1 MPTLINDSKAEIF
14 LLLRSPRL
22 LLSKIRNRV
31 LGSLINSSIYL
42 HPYDVVF
49 AAGEIMLDRRTSAR
63 KTVPI
68 ALCDYDHYTRTVEGD
83 CIIQGKYAV
92 FLDIYLPFQSDL
104 ALVGMEPLNA
114 IKYYTDLNR
123 LFDLLECKYGIEIV
137 IALHPKALYRNDEF
151 AGRRMLSNCTPEVVR
166 DAEFVIGHSSTSVS
180 YAVLHR
186 KPVLLTFTDDIER
199 LYYANLMRQ
208 IQALSLSLG
217 APMVNAS
224 RINEVNLPALNP
236 PDEFLYAVYKRK
248 FLVTAGINGDESKQ
262 IFFDE
267 ITALQRLQKKL

>member
-1 MPTLINDSKAEIF
+1 
-14 LLLRSPRL
+14 
-22 LLSKIRNRV
+22 
-31 LGSLINSSIYL
+31 
-42 HPYDVVF
+42 
-49 AAGEIMLDRRTSAR
+49 
-63 KTVPI
+63 
-68 ALCDYDHYTRTVEGD
+68 
-83 CIIQGKYAV
+83 
-92 FLDIYLPFQSDL
+92 
-104 ALVGMEPLNA
+104 
-114 IKYYTDLNR
+114 
-123 LFDLLECKYGIEIV
+123 
-137 IALHPKALYRNDEF
+137 
-151 AGRRMLSNCTPEVVR
+151 MLSNCTPEVVR

-248 FLVTAGINGDESKQ
+248 FLVTGGINGDESKQ

-267 ITALQRLQKKL
+267 ITALQRLQKNL